1 MSDFGN
7 FSNVTGQNIVQSGPT
22 AKKIDG
28 DSFSTQTGNATSVQY
43 GNKNAYQRGLT
54 DSLFA
59 GLTFTT
65 NAAGVF
71 STTLGATV
79 STQLGAMTS
88 TFLGAKATINAALE
102 LMVNFQRKYT
112 VAVMKET
119 NAKVEEVTVAKRKK
133 HFAEDYQDCFNQK
146 DELAVSVTQNV
157 MTANLTFGDLTTVV
171 SSDDI
176 KTVTGAHSVTARVHT
191 LETLDGGGVIIG
203 ENISM
208 TGQTLNFNGVTINLG

>member
-1 MSDFGN
+1 MSG
-7 FSNVTGQNIVQSGPT
+7 FSNFYNTTGQSLTQSGPT

-28 DSFSTQTGNATSVQY
+28 DSFSTQTGNATSLQY
-43 GNKNAYQRGLT
+43 GNKNVYQRGLT
-54 DSLFA
+54 DNLFA

-79 STQLGAMTS
+79 TTQLGAMTS

-119 NAKVEEVTVAKRKK
+119 NAEVDKVTVAKRKT
-133 HFAEDYQDCFNQK
+133 HFAEDYQEYINQK
-146 DELAVSVTQNV
+146 QGTAVDVTQNV
-157 MTANLTFGDLTTVV
+157 MTADLTFGRVTTTVAGN
-171 SSDDI
+171 DI
-176 KTVTGAHSVTARVHT
+176 KTVGSVHGVTANRHNLTATV
-191 LETLDGGGVIIG
+191 GGNITIG
-203 ENISM
+203 ENISL
-208 TGQTLNFNGVTINLG
+208 TGQTLSLNGATINIG

>member
-1 MSDFGN
+1 MSG
-7 FSNVTGQNIVQSGPT
+7 FSNFYNTTGQSLTQSGPT

-28 DSFSTQTGNATSVQY
+28 DSFSTQTGNATSLQY
-43 GNKNAYQRGLT
+43 GNKNVYQRGLT
-54 DSLFA
+54 DNLFA

-88 TFLGAKATINAALE
+88 TFLGAKATLNAALE

-112 VAVMKET
+112 LAAMKET

-133 HFAEDYQDCFNQK
+133 HFAEDYQDYFNQK
-146 DELAVSVTQNV
+146 EESAVSVTQNV
-157 MTANLTFGDLTTVV
+157 LTANLTYGEVTTTVAGDDMKAVQGSHEVLAESHSFV
-171 SSDDI
+171 SPLGSSLKI
-176 KTVTGAHSVTARVHT
+176 
-191 LETLDGGGVIIG
+191 GG
-203 ENISM
+203 NIVM
-208 TGQTLNFNGVTINLG
+208 NGNTLNFSGTTINLG